1 MLVRKA
7 CAAVFTVREPA
18 FGTEHNKEEEKDM
31 RRVFAVTLL
40 LGLCLHGSDAAA
52 QRTNAER
59 RAAELAAFFS
69 KRKHEVREKKGVR
82 VEKFKEVKSE
92 PAVRGDAAAYAGEY
106 ESDTGCGLTL
116 RVAAGGAVE
125 ADGCEPGPDGNR
137 RFTLR
142 GARLEGALLTGT
154 KVYDDGTNEK
164 FEGLFINRTDR
175 DSPTDAGTTAFG
187 LGVIFDPPKTAHNG
201 SYTLS
206 RLFYRKK

>member
-1 MLVRKA
+1 
-7 CAAVFTVREPA
+7 
-18 FGTEHNKEEEKDM
+18 M

-40 LGLCLHGSDAAA
+40 LGLCLHASDAAA

-59 RAAELAAFFS
+59 RAEELAAFFS

-92 PAVRGDAAAYAGEY
+92 PAVRGEAAAYAGEY
-106 ESDTGCGLTL
+106 ETDTGCGLTI

-125 ADGCEPGPDGNR
+125 AAGCEPGPDENR

-142 GARLEGALLTGT
+142 GARIEGALLTGT
-154 KVYDDGTNEK
+154 KVFADGTTER
-164 FEGLFINRTDR
+164 FEGVFINRTDR
-175 DSPTDAGTTAFG
+175 NSPSDAGTTAFG
-187 LGVIFDPPKTAHNG
+187 LGVVYETAKVAPGG
-201 SYTLS
+201 SLVLD

>member
-1 MLVRKA
+1 
-7 CAAVFTVREPA
+7 
-18 FGTEHNKEEEKDM
+18 M

-69 KRKHEVREKKGVR
+69 KSKHAVREKKGVR

-92 PAVRGDAAAYAGEY
+92 PAVRGGAAAYAGEY
-106 ESDTGCGLTL
+106 ESDFDCGLTL
-116 RVAAGGAVE
+116 RAAAGGSVD
-125 ADGCEPGPDGNR
+125 ADGCEPGPGENR
-137 RFTLR
+137 RFTMR

-154 KVYDDGTNEK
+154 KVYEDGTTEK

-175 DSPTDAGTTAFG
+175 NSPTDAGTTTFG
-187 LGVIFDPPKTAHNG
+187 LGVVYDPPKVG
-201 SYTLS
+201 DGFVMG
-206 RLFYRKK
+206 RLFYASKR